1 MFFTKLLC
9 FVPIKWEDNPLLPHK
24 EDLIVAN
31 KKRSK
36 KYLAAL
42 EQIDRE
48 KEYALREAV
57 NLVQEV
63 DYANFDASIEI
74 SYRLGVN
81 PKHADQ
87 QLRGALVLPNGSGNT
102 ETVVV
107 FAKGDAAEAAKEAGA
122 DFVGDSDLV
131 ERIEGGWLDF
141 DVVVA
146 SPDMMAEVGKLGRVL
161 GPKGLMPNPK
171 TGTVTQDVAGAVSD
185 IKAGQVTYR
194 VDNQSNLHV
203 LVGKVSFS
211 EDELV
216 ENIKAVHEEVIESR
230 PASIPGGSYIKA
242 LTVASTFGPGVKID
256 YNKLLQPEEL

>member
-1 MFFTKLLC
+1 MY
-9 FVPIKWEDNPLLPHK
+9 IKWEVNPLIPHK

-42 EQIDRE
+42 EKVDRE
-48 KEYALREAV
+48 NEYGLNEAV
-57 NLVQEV
+57 SLVKEI
-63 DYANFDASIEI
+63 DYANFDASVEI

-87 QLRGALVLPNGSGNT
+87 QLRGSLVLPNGTGNT
-102 ETVVV
+102 QTVIV
-107 FAKGDAAEAAKEAGA
+107 FAKGEAAEAAREAGA
-122 DFVGDSDLV
+122 DFVGEEDLV
-131 ERIEGGWLDF
+131 EKIEGGWLDF

-146 SPDMMAEVGKLGRVL
+146 SPDMMAQVGRLGRVL

-171 TGTVTQDVAGAVSD
+171 TGTVTPDVAKAVSD
-185 IKAGQVTYR
+185 IKAGQVAYR
-194 VDNQSNLHV
+194 IDNQSNLHV

-211 EDELV
+211 EEELM
-216 ENIKAVHEEVIESR
+216 ENIRAVHNEVIEVR
-230 PASIPGGSYIKA
+230 PASVSGSNYIKS

-256 YNKLLQPEEL
+256 YAHVDVN

>member
-1 MFFTKLLC
+1 M
-9 FVPIKWEDNPLLPHK
+9 
-24 EDLIVAN
+24 AN

-42 EQIDRE
+42 EQVDRE
-48 KEYALREAV
+48 NEYGVREAIS
-57 NLVQEV
+57 LVKEI

-107 FAKGDAAEAAKEAGA
+107 FAKGEAADAAKEAGA

-171 TGTVTQDVAGAVSD
+171 TGTVTPDVAKAVKD
-185 IKAGQVTYR
+185 IKAGQVAYR

-203 LVGKVSFS
+203 LIGKVSFS
-211 EDELV
+211 EEELL

-230 PASIPGGSYIKA
+230 PASVPGGSYIKA

-256 YNKLLQPEEL
+256 YRNFVVNEEA

>member
-1 MFFTKLLC
+1 M
-9 FVPIKWEDNPLLPHK
+9 
-24 EDLIVAN
+24 AN

-42 EQIDRE
+42 EKVDRE
-48 KEYALREAV
+48 KEYGLKEAV
-57 NLVQEV
+57 SLVKEI

-87 QLRGALVLPNGSGNT
+87 QLRGSLVLPNGTGNT
-102 ETVVV
+102 QTVIV
-107 FAKGDAAEAAKEAGA
+107 FAKGEAAEAAREAGA
-122 DFVGDSDLV
+122 DFVGEEDLV
-131 ERIEGGWLDF
+131 EKIEGGWLDF

-146 SPDMMAEVGKLGRVL
+146 SPDMMAQVGRLGRVL

-171 TGTVTQDVAGAVSD
+171 TGTVTPDVAKAVSD
-185 IKAGQVTYR
+185 IKAGQVAYR

-211 EDELV
+211 EEELM
-216 ENIKAVHEEVIESR
+216 ENIRAVHNEVIEVR
-230 PASIPGGSYIKA
+230 PASVSGSSYIKS

-256 YNKLLQPEEL
+256 YSHVDVD

>member
-1 MFFTKLLC
+1 MY
-9 FVPIKWEDNPLLPHK
+9 IKWEVNPLIPHK

-42 EQIDRE
+42 EKVDRE
-48 KEYALREAV
+48 KDYGLKEAV
-57 NLVQEV
+57 SLVKEI

-87 QLRGALVLPNGSGNT
+87 QLRGSLVLPNGTGNT
-102 ETVVV
+102 QTVIV
-107 FAKGDAAEAAKEAGA
+107 FAKGEAAEAAREAGA
-122 DFVGDSDLV
+122 DFVGEEDLV
-131 ERIEGGWLDF
+131 EKIEGGWLDF

-146 SPDMMAEVGKLGRVL
+146 SPDMMAQVGRLGRVL

-171 TGTVTQDVAGAVSD
+171 TGTVTPDVAKAVSD
-185 IKAGQVTYR
+185 IKAGQVAYR

-211 EDELV
+211 EEELM
-216 ENIKAVHEEVIESR
+216 ENIRAVHNEVIEVR
-230 PASIPGGSYIKA
+230 PASVSGSSYIKS

-256 YNKLLQPEEL
+256 YSHVDVD

>member
-1 MFFTKLLC
+1 M
-9 FVPIKWEDNPLLPHK
+9 
-24 EDLIVAN
+24 AN

-42 EQIDRE
+42 EKVDRE
-48 KEYALREAV
+48 KEYGLKEAV
-57 NLVQEV
+57 SLVKEI

-87 QLRGALVLPNGSGNT
+87 QLRGSLVLPNGTGNT
-102 ETVVV
+102 QTVIV
-107 FAKGDAAEAAKEAGA
+107 FAKGEAAEAAREAGA
-122 DFVGDSDLV
+122 DFVGEEDLV
-131 ERIEGGWLDF
+131 EKIEGGWLDF

-146 SPDMMAEVGKLGRVL
+146 SPDMMAQVGRLGRVL

-171 TGTVTQDVAGAVSD
+171 TGTVTPDVAKAVSD
-185 IKAGQVTYR
+185 IKAGQVAYR
-194 VDNQSNLHV
+194 IDNQSNLHV

-211 EDELV
+211 EEELM
-216 ENIKAVHEEVIESR
+216 ENIRAVHNEVIEVR
-230 PASIPGGSYIKA
+230 PASVSGSNYIKS

-256 YNKLLQPEEL
+256 YSHVDVD

>member
-1 MFFTKLLC
+1 MY
-9 FVPIKWEDNPLLPHK
+9 IQWEVNPLIPHK

-42 EQIDRE
+42 EQVDRE
-48 KEYALREAV
+48 KEYGLRDAV
-57 NLVQEV
+57 SLVKEI
-63 DYANFDASIEI
+63 DYANFDASVEI

-87 QLRGALVLPNGSGNT
+87 QLRGALVLPHGTGNT
-102 ETVVV
+102 QTVVV
-107 FAKGDAAEAAKEAGA
+107 FAKGEAAEAAREAGA
-122 DFVGDSDLV
+122 DFVGEEDLV

-146 SPDMMAEVGKLGRVL
+146 SPDMMAQVGRLGRVL

-171 TGTVTQDVAGAVSD
+171 TGTVTQNVGKAVED
-185 IKAGQVTYR
+185 IKAGQVAYR

-216 ENIKAVHEEVIESR
+216 ENIRAVHNEVLEIR
-230 PASIPGGSYIKA
+230 PASVSGSAYIKA

-256 YNKLLQPEEL
+256 YSHVDADEA

>member
-1 MFFTKLLC
+1 M
-9 FVPIKWEDNPLLPHK
+9 
-24 EDLIVAN
+24 AN

-42 EQIDRE
+42 EKVDRE
-48 KEYALREAV
+48 KDYGLKEAV
-57 NLVQEV
+57 SLVKEI

-87 QLRGALVLPNGSGNT
+87 QLRGSLVLPNGTGNT
-102 ETVVV
+102 QTVIV
-107 FAKGDAAEAAKEAGA
+107 FAKGEAAEAAREAGA
-122 DFVGDSDLV
+122 DFVGEEDLV
-131 ERIEGGWLDF
+131 EKIEGGWLDF

-146 SPDMMAEVGKLGRVL
+146 SPDMMAQVGRLGRVL

-171 TGTVTQDVAGAVSD
+171 TGTVTPDVAKAVSD
-185 IKAGQVTYR
+185 IKAGQVAYR

-211 EDELV
+211 EEELM
-216 ENIKAVHEEVIESR
+216 ENIRAVHNEVIEVR
-230 PASIPGGSYIKA
+230 PASVSGSSYIKS

-256 YNKLLQPEEL
+256 YSHVDVD

>member
-1 MFFTKLLC
+1 MQIHKRI
-9 FVPIKWEDNPLLPHK
+9 VYIKWEVNPLIPHK

-42 EQIDRE
+42 EKVDRE
-48 KEYALREAV
+48 NEYGLNEAV
-57 NLVQEV
+57 SLVKEI
-63 DYANFDASIEI
+63 DYANFDASVEI

-87 QLRGALVLPNGSGNT
+87 QLRGSLVLPNGTGNT
-102 ETVVV
+102 QTVIV
-107 FAKGDAAEAAKEAGA
+107 FAKGEAAEAAREAGA
-122 DFVGDSDLV
+122 DFVGEEDLV
-131 ERIEGGWLDF
+131 EKIEGGWLDF

-146 SPDMMAEVGKLGRVL
+146 SPDMMAQVGRLGRVL

-171 TGTVTQDVAGAVSD
+171 TGTVTPDVAKAVSD
-185 IKAGQVTYR
+185 IKAGQVAYR
-194 VDNQSNLHV
+194 IDNQSNLHV

-211 EDELV
+211 EEELM
-216 ENIKAVHEEVIESR
+216 ENIRAVHNEVIEVR
-230 PASIPGGSYIKA
+230 PASVSGSNYIKS

-256 YNKLLQPEEL
+256 YAHVDVN

>member
-1 MFFTKLLC
+1 MY
-9 FVPIKWEDNPLLPHK
+9 IKWEVNPLIPHK

-42 EQIDRE
+42 EQVDRE
-48 KEYALREAV
+48 KEYGLREAV
-57 NLVQEV
+57 SLVKEI

-87 QLRGALVLPNGSGNT
+87 QLRGSLVLPNGTGNT
-102 ETVVV
+102 QTVIV
-107 FAKGDAAEAAKEAGA
+107 FAKGEAAEAAREAGA
-122 DFVGDSDLV
+122 DFVGEEDLV
-131 ERIEGGWLDF
+131 EKIEGGWLDF

-146 SPDMMAEVGKLGRVL
+146 SPDMMAQVGRLGRVL

-171 TGTVTQDVAGAVSD
+171 TGTVTPDVAKAVSD
-185 IKAGQVTYR
+185 IKAGQVAYR

-211 EDELV
+211 EEELM
-216 ENIKAVHEEVIESR
+216 ENIRAVHNEVIEVR
-230 PASIPGGSYIKA
+230 PASVSGSSYIKS

-256 YNKLLQPEEL
+256 YSHVDVD

>member
-1 MFFTKLLC
+1 M
-9 FVPIKWEDNPLLPHK
+9 
-24 EDLIVAN
+24 AN

-42 EQIDRE
+42 EKVDRE
-48 KEYALREAV
+48 KEYGLKEAV
-57 NLVQEV
+57 SLVKEI

-87 QLRGALVLPNGSGNT
+87 QLRGSLVLPNGTGNT
-102 ETVVV
+102 QTVIV
-107 FAKGDAAEAAKEAGA
+107 FAKGEAAEAAREAGA
-122 DFVGDSDLV
+122 DFVGEEDLV
-131 ERIEGGWLDF
+131 EKIEGGWLDF

-146 SPDMMAEVGKLGRVL
+146 SPDMMAQVGRLGRVL

-171 TGTVTQDVAGAVSD
+171 TGTVTPDVAKAVSD
-185 IKAGQVTYR
+185 IKAGQVAYR

-211 EDELV
+211 EEELM
-216 ENIKAVHEEVIESR
+216 ENIRAVHNEVIEVR
-230 PASIPGGSYIKA
+230 PASVSGSNYIKS

-256 YNKLLQPEEL
+256 YSHVDVD

>member
-1 MFFTKLLC
+1 MY
-9 FVPIKWEDNPLLPHK
+9 IKWEVNPLIPHK

-42 EQIDRE
+42 EKVDRE
-48 KEYALREAV
+48 KEYGLKEAV
-57 NLVQEV
+57 SLVKEI

-87 QLRGALVLPNGSGNT
+87 QLRGSLVLPNGTGNT
-102 ETVVV
+102 QTVIV
-107 FAKGDAAEAAKEAGA
+107 FAKGEAAEAAREAGA
-122 DFVGDSDLV
+122 DFVGEEDLV
-131 ERIEGGWLDF
+131 EKIEGGWLDF

-146 SPDMMAEVGKLGRVL
+146 SPDMMAQVGRLGRVL

-171 TGTVTQDVAGAVSD
+171 TGTVTPDVAKAVSD
-185 IKAGQVTYR
+185 IKAGQVAYR

-211 EDELV
+211 EEELM
-216 ENIKAVHEEVIESR
+216 ENIRAVHNEVIEVR
-230 PASIPGGSYIKA
+230 PASVSGSNYIKS
-242 LTVASTFGPGVKID
+242 LTIASTFGPGVKID
-256 YNKLLQPEEL
+256 YSHVDVD

>member
-1 MFFTKLLC
+1 MY
-9 FVPIKWEDNPLLPHK
+9 IKWEVNPLIPHK

-42 EQIDRE
+42 EKVDRE
-48 KEYALREAV
+48 KEYGLKEAV
-57 NLVQEV
+57 SLVKEI
-63 DYANFDASIEI
+63 DYANFDASVEI

-87 QLRGALVLPNGSGNT
+87 QLRGSLVLPNGTGNT
-102 ETVVV
+102 QTVIV
-107 FAKGDAAEAAKEAGA
+107 FAKGEAAEAAREAGA
-122 DFVGDSDLV
+122 DFVGEEDLV
-131 ERIEGGWLDF
+131 EKIEGGWLDF

-146 SPDMMAEVGKLGRVL
+146 SPDMMAQVGRLGRVL

-171 TGTVTQDVAGAVSD
+171 TGTVTPDVAKAVSD
-185 IKAGQVTYR
+185 IKAGQVAYR

-211 EDELV
+211 EEELM
-216 ENIKAVHEEVIESR
+216 ENIRAVHNEVIEVR
-230 PASIPGGSYIKA
+230 PASVSGSNYIKS

-256 YNKLLQPEEL
+256 YSHVDVD

>member
-1 MFFTKLLC
+1 MRIHKRI
-9 FVPIKWEDNPLLPHK
+9 VYIKWEVNPLIPHK

-42 EQIDRE
+42 EKVDRE
-48 KEYALREAV
+48 NEYGLNEAV
-57 NLVQEV
+57 SLVKEI
-63 DYANFDASIEI
+63 DYANFDASVEI

-87 QLRGALVLPNGSGNT
+87 QLRGSLVLPNGTGNT
-102 ETVVV
+102 QTVIV
-107 FAKGDAAEAAKEAGA
+107 FAKGEAAEAAREAGA
-122 DFVGDSDLV
+122 DFVGEEDLV
-131 ERIEGGWLDF
+131 EKIEGGWLDF

-146 SPDMMAEVGKLGRVL
+146 SPDMMAQVGRLGRVL

-171 TGTVTQDVAGAVSD
+171 TGTVTPDVAKAVED
-185 IKAGQVTYR
+185 IKAGQVAYR

-211 EDELV
+211 EEELV
-216 ENIKAVHEEVIESR
+216 ENIRAVHNEVIEVR
-230 PASIPGGSYIKA
+230 PASVSGSNYVKS

-256 YNKLLQPEEL
+256 YSNVDVN

>member
-1 MFFTKLLC
+1 MRIHRFI
-9 FVPIKWEDNPLLPHK
+9 VYIKWEVNPLIPHK

-42 EQIDRE
+42 EKVDRE
-48 KEYALREAV
+48 KEYGLKEAV
-57 NLVQEV
+57 SLVKEI

-87 QLRGALVLPNGSGNT
+87 QLRGSLVLPNGTGNT
-102 ETVVV
+102 QTVIV
-107 FAKGDAAEAAKEAGA
+107 FAKGEAAEAAREAGA
-122 DFVGDSDLV
+122 DFVGEEDLV
-131 ERIEGGWLDF
+131 EKIEGGWLDF

-146 SPDMMAEVGKLGRVL
+146 SPDMMAQVGRLGRVL

-171 TGTVTQDVAGAVSD
+171 TGTVTPDVAKAVSD
-185 IKAGQVTYR
+185 IKAGQVAYR

-211 EDELV
+211 EEELM
-216 ENIKAVHEEVIESR
+216 ENIRAVHNEVIEVR
-230 PASIPGGSYIKA
+230 PASVSGSNYIKS

-256 YNKLLQPEEL
+256 YSHVDVD

>member
-1 MFFTKLLC
+1 M
-9 FVPIKWEDNPLLPHK
+9 
-24 EDLIVAN
+24 AN

-42 EQIDRE
+42 EKVDRE
-48 KEYALREAV
+48 NEYGLNEAV
-57 NLVQEV
+57 SLVKEI
-63 DYANFDASIEI
+63 DYANFDASVEI

-87 QLRGALVLPNGSGNT
+87 QLRGSLVLPNGTGNT
-102 ETVVV
+102 QTVIV
-107 FAKGDAAEAAKEAGA
+107 FAKGEAAEAAREAGA
-122 DFVGDSDLV
+122 DFVGEEDLV
-131 ERIEGGWLDF
+131 EKIEGGWLDF

-146 SPDMMAEVGKLGRVL
+146 SPDMMAQVGRLGRVL

-171 TGTVTQDVAGAVSD
+171 TGTVTPDVAKAVSD
-185 IKAGQVTYR
+185 IKAGQVAYR

-211 EDELV
+211 EEELM
-216 ENIKAVHEEVIESR
+216 ENIRAVHNEVIEVR
-230 PASIPGGSYIKA
+230 PASVSGSNYIKS

-256 YNKLLQPEEL
+256 YAHVDVN

>member
-1 MFFTKLLC
+1 MY
-9 FVPIKWEDNPLLPHK
+9 IKWEVNPLIPHK

-42 EQIDRE
+42 EKVDRE
-48 KEYALREAV
+48 NEYGLNEAV
-57 NLVQEV
+57 SLVKEI
-63 DYANFDASIEI
+63 DYANFDASVEI

-87 QLRGALVLPNGSGNT
+87 QLRGSLVLPNGTGNT
-102 ETVVV
+102 QTVIV
-107 FAKGDAAEAAKEAGA
+107 FAKGEAAEAAREAGA
-122 DFVGDSDLV
+122 DFVGEEDLV
-131 ERIEGGWLDF
+131 EKIEGGWLDF

-146 SPDMMAEVGKLGRVL
+146 SPDMMAQVGRLGRVL

-171 TGTVTQDVAGAVSD
+171 TGTVTPDVAKAVED
-185 IKAGQVTYR
+185 IKAGQVAYR

-211 EDELV
+211 EEELV
-216 ENIKAVHEEVIESR
+216 ENIRAVHNEVIEVR
-230 PASIPGGSYIKA
+230 PASVSGSNYVKS

-256 YNKLLQPEEL
+256 YSNVDVN